1 MSNSNNIEYQNK
13 IMKNL
18 NFLQR
23 LFQAYYKENQNEIP
37 RISSFTKREFGFI
50 PWKSKPMMIR
60 HLGFNDMNSL
70 NNYFVKNAPRH
81 VYSSGSLYLM
91 PENSDMGNKKYIG
104 CDLITDIDVDHFY
117 TPCKDDHDIWLCKK
131 CEASGKGMRDK
142 CPHCGSLK
150 LKTLNW
156 ICDECLEIAKN
167 EIRKLIFDFLI
178 PDFGINPGEMH
189 IAFSGHRGYHLK
201 VENEKIR
208 TLNTEERREMVD
220 YLTGH
225 NISFEILGL
234 EKMGSN
240 IYGFIRENL
249 DWSNKIV
256 RKLIFMLKTYS
267 DDEWNYFLNN
277 IGLNANVIRSFIHS
291 REDFLYTLTSES
303 HNLWSIEGFGLTN
316 WKTFLRGVVDLIG
329 VELDEPVTIDI
340 HRLIRYPGT
349 LHGKTGFKVQEL
361 SIEELDSFSPL
372 NEPNDRLNPI
382 VFESLKNMHKIKII
396 EKEVPQT
403 RIKGETYGPYKQGEV
418 FEVPNHIAVF
428 LLCKEVA
435 VLQ

>member
-1 MSNSNNIEYQNK
+1 
-13 IMKNL
+13 MKNL

-189 IAFSGHRGYHLK
+189 IAFSGHQG
-201 VENEKIR
+201 
-208 TLNTEERREMVD
+208 
-220 YLTGH
+220 
-225 NISFEILGL
+225 
-234 EKMGSN
+234 
-240 IYGFIRENL
+240 
-249 DWSNKIV
+249 
-256 RKLIFMLKTYS
+256 
-267 DDEWNYFLNN
+267 
-277 IGLNANVIRSFIHS
+277 
-291 REDFLYTLTSES
+291 
-303 HNLWSIEGFGLTN
+303 
-316 WKTFLRGVVDLIG
+316 
-329 VELDEPVTIDI
+329 TI
-340 HRLIRYPGT
+340 
-349 LHGKTGFKVQEL
+349 
-361 SIEELDSFSPL
+361 
-372 NEPNDRLNPI
+372 
-382 VFESLKNMHKIKII
+382 
-396 EKEVPQT
+396 
-403 RIKGETYGPYKQGEV
+403 
-418 FEVPNHIAVF
+418 
-428 LLCKEVA
+428 
-435 VLQ
+435 